1 MAVYRPVHVSF
12 WQDSFVLDLT
22 PEEKYFYLY
31 LMTNSKTSQSGIYE
45 LPLRIIETDTGY
57 NRETVMKLL
66 ERFAEYGK
74 ISYNQKTKEL
84 FLINWLK
91 FNPIKNVNIEKCVLK
106 EIQSVKDQDF
116 LVDFYETCLEL
127 EVQQDFKIP
136 RIKEYLSTRLK
147 GLIRGFQDPS
157 KEEEE
162 EEEEKE
168 EEKEKEQQ
176 QEKRASAEEVVEV
189 NPISFYE
196 QNFGLITPFIADGIH
211 AWIDDLNAE
220 LVVKAMEIAL
230 EKNTR
235 NMNYVNTIL
244 RDWHLKGLK
253 TVADVEAADQA
264 FRAQRLTK
272 GQQTA
277 QAPYQQK
284 GLSESTKNVIQQQ
297 QAWEQ
302 NIPTDAELA
311 AFNQQN
317 GWAVQ

>member
-1 MAVYRPVHVSF
+1 M
-12 WQDSFVLDLT
+12 
-22 PEEKYFYLY
+22 
-31 LMTNSKTSQSGIYE
+31 
-45 LPLRIIETDTGY
+45 
-57 NRETVMKLL
+57 
-66 ERFAEYGK
+66 
-74 ISYNQKTKEL
+74 
-84 FLINWLK
+84 
-91 FNPIKNVNIEKCVLK
+91 
-106 EIQSVKDQDF
+106 KDQDF
-116 LVDFYETCLEL
+116 LVDFYETCLQL
-127 EVQQDFKIP
+127 EREQDFKIP
-136 RIKEYLSTRLK
+136 RIKEYLSVRLE

-157 KEEEE
+157 KEEEKE
-162 EEEEKE
+162 KEKE
-168 EEKEKEQQ
+168 EEKEQQ
-176 QEKRASAEEVVEV
+176 QEERAGAEKVVEV

-253 TVADVEAADQA
+253 TIMDVEAADKA
-264 FRAQRLTK
+264 FRTQRLTK
-272 GQQTA
+272 AQQQT

-302 NIPTDAELA
+302 NIPTEEELA
-311 AFNQQN
+311 VLNQQN
-317 GWAVQ
+317 AWLAQ